1 MSVQKRNWTDK
12 KGKRHT
18 AWVVRWEEGDKHPQR
33 TFKLKA
39 DAETFDAEIK
49 RRQRL
54 GTIADLD
61 AGTQTLD
68 RFVVDTWTPTYA
80 AQLAPKTRAVYAV
93 LYDRHISPELGSL
106 QLRQLNPENIRRW
119 QADRLK
125 DGAGPAAIHKSI
137 TLLGNILQRAVEG
150 GHIQANPARAVRK
163 ARVPKNGE
171 VRPLAPR
178 TVEAMRSELLNPAP
192 VQVAASDTGKR
203 RRRAYT
209 ATVPGSAHTR
219 QRDSVIISILA
230 YAGLR
235 PEEMLAL
242 RWSDIR
248 ERTILIERAVADGQL
263 VPTKN
268 HKTRTVRLL
277 SPLAA
282 DLRQFRVASGRPAAD
297 NLIFPADDGE
307 AWPESAW
314 QSWRSHQ
321 FTRALK
327 AAGLSRARPYDLRHS
342 FASLLLHE
350 GRNVIYVA
358 RQLGHGARLT
368 LDTYGHVIEE
378 LEEAPQTDAEAAITQ
393 ARSASVAHQ
402 LRKAA
407 S

>member
-1 MSVQKRNWTDK
+1 MSVHKRPDGSWQ
-12 KGKRHT
+12 
-18 AWVVRWEEGDKHPQR
+18 VRWKEGIRHRGR
-33 TFKLKA
+33 TLALKRDA
-39 DAETFDAEIK
+39 DSFDAEIK

-54 GTIADLD
+54 GTVADLD

-68 RFVVDTWTPTYA
+68 AFVVDTWTPTYA
-80 AQLAPKTRAVYAV
+80 AGLAPKTRAVYAA

-125 DGAGPAAIHKSI
+125 DGAGPASIHKSI

-150 GHIQANPARAVRK
+150 GHIQANPARSVRK
-163 ARVPKNGE
+163 SRVPRRGE
-171 VRPLAPR
+171 VRPLAPT
-178 TVEAMRSELLNPAP
+178 TVEAMRSELTDPAP

-203 RRRAYT
+203 KRRAYT
-209 ATVPGSAHTR
+209 TTVPGSAHTR
-219 QRDSVIISILA
+219 QRDALIISVLA

-235 PEEMLAL
+235 PEELLAL
-242 RWSDIR
+242 RWGDIR
-248 ERTILIERAVADGQL
+248 ERTILIERAAAGGQIA
-263 VPTKN
+263 PTKN

-277 SPLAA
+277 APLAS
-282 DLRQFRVASGRPAAD
+282 DLREFRMASGRPADAK
-297 NLIFPADDGE
+297 LIFPADDNE
-307 AWPESAW
+307 VWPESAW

-321 FTRALK
+321 FARALK
-327 AAGLSRARPYDLRHS
+327 ATGIVSARPYDLRHS

-378 LEEAPQTDAEAAITQ
+378 LEEAPQIDAETAITN
-393 ARSASVAHQ
+393 ARASAVAHQ
-402 LRKAA
+402 LREAA